1 MESKY
6 LVSVFF
12 GSIFN
17 GFNGIQ
23 NKNKWTNQHKLTW
36 IHLDRK
42 CFDMLRYISIV
53 LELFAYCNQSI
64 FWDICNLYYSEVLY
78 MLSNAFSIKE
88 IKNEIKKYINST
100 FFFFF
105 FQGFIHESLK
115 LQHYHW
121 FVTYIQA
128 HAMLFF
134 TKYID
139 TLFLTANAIISWRL
153 WRFKWC
159 RNIASNNCNYW

>member
-105 FQGFIHESLK
+105 SRIYSWEFETATLSLICHLHSSTCNAFLHKIHR
-115 LQHYHW
+115 
-121 FVTYIQA
+121 YIV
-128 HAMLFF
+128 FDG
-134 TKYID
+134 K
-139 TLFLTANAIISWRL
+139 
-153 WRFKWC
+153 
-159 RNIASNNCNYW
+159 CNYLLEALAV